1 MYDSRSSTPLPTR
14 VRGRLGAPRRPLRVA
29 SVGLAAGAI
38 ATAAI
43 AGIAGQATA
52 KPSVLKVKGHY
63 KSQLAPGP
71 DCEAVTGQCFAGR
84 IYGRAISGSF
94 SGGINSIT
102 PTAQEDVMLID
113 AATTIRTRLGSLHF
127 AHQQAVYNVNPTGR
141 GEFSW
146 ILRITR
152 GTGRYAGATGY
163 LAGAGNTPPSTG
175 RSTSTYFGE
184 IKLAR

>member
-1 MYDSRSSTPLPTR
+1 MHASRSSPPALTR
-14 VRGRLGAPRRPLRVA
+14 IRGRFGAPGRPLAVA
-29 SVGLAAGAI
+29 SGALAAPVAI
-38 ATAAI
+38 AAI
-43 AGIAGQATA
+43 TGIAGQAAA

-63 KSQLAPGP
+63 KTQLASGP
-71 DCEAVTGQCFAGR
+71 DCKAATKQCFAGK
-84 IYGRAISGSF
+84 IYGEDVSGSF

-113 AATTIRTRLGSLHF
+113 AVTKITTKRGNLHF

-152 GTGRYAGATGY
+152 GTGRYAGATGD
-163 LAGAGNTPPSTG
+163 LAGGGQPPPAPGT
-175 RSTSTYFGE
+175 
-184 IKLAR
+184 AAPPH

>member
-1 MYDSRSSTPLPTR
+1 MHASRSSTPALTR
-14 VRGRLGAPRRPLRVA
+14 IRGRFGAPRRPLAVA
-29 SVGLAAGAI
+29 SVGLAATVAI
-38 ATAAI
+38 AAI
-43 AGIAGQATA
+43 TGIAGQAAA

-63 KSQLAPGP
+63 KTQLASGP
-71 DCEAVTGQCFAGR
+71 DCKAATKQCFAGK
-84 IYGRAISGSF
+84 IYGEDISGSF
-94 SGGINSIT
+94 TGGINSIT

-113 AATTIRTRLGSLHF
+113 AVTKITTKRGNLHF

-163 LAGAGNTPPSTG
+163 LQGIGNTPPSTG
-175 RSTSTYFGE
+175 KSTSAYFGE

>member
-1 MYDSRSSTPLPTR
+1 MYDSSSATPKSTR
-14 VRGRLGAPRRPLRVA
+14 TRGRLGGRRFSLRVA
-29 SVGLAAGAI
+29 CVGFAVGAVAIGAI
-38 ATAAI
+38 A
-43 AGIAGQATA
+43 GHATA

-63 KSQLAPGP
+63 RAQVAAGP
-71 DCEAVTGQCFAGR
+71 DCEAATGQCFAGR
-84 IYGRAISGSF
+84 IYGRALSGSF
-94 SGGINSIT
+94 SGAINAIT
-102 PTAQEDVMLID
+102 PTAQEDVMLVD
-113 AATTIRTRLGSLHF
+113 AATTIRTRRGSLHF